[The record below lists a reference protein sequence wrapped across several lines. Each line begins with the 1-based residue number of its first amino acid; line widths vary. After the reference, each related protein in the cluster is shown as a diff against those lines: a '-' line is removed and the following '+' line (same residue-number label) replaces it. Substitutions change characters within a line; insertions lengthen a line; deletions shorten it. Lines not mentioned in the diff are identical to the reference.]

1 MSAVVSQNFC
11 LPFLLH
17 EVVQV
22 EICGS
27 IICLFCVGVRLG
39 SFTLRE
45 AHWQRVF
52 ENEVLK
58 KTLGAKKAK
67 VTGDWRKLHGEDLRD
82 LFS

>member
-1 MSAVVSQNFC
+1 
-11 LPFLLH
+11 
-17 EVVQV
+17 
-22 EICGS
+22 
-27 IICLFCVGVRLG
+27 VGVRLG